1 MNEKDKIKRDDEFIR
16 QMMQSAKEKT
26 PENLK
31 HRIMHQIETE
41 SALTRKPA
49 PTKRQEENVLKD
61 FIGIFGTMYAV
72 LAVLIGGTYLLKGK
86 DYVLSSGFLWIVI
99 LVAFVFSLFWLMTR
113 VDERL
118 KDRRKKLHSTSNSK

>member
-1 MNEKDKIKRDDEFIR
+1 MNEKNKINRDDELIR
-16 QMMQSAKEKT
+16 QMMQSAKEQA

-49 PTKRQEENVLKD
+49 PTKRQEGNVLKD

-72 LAVLIGGTYLLKGK
+72 LAILIGGTYLLKGK

-113 VDERL
+113 VDELL
-118 KDRRKKLHSTSNSK
+118 KDKRKKLHSTSNSK